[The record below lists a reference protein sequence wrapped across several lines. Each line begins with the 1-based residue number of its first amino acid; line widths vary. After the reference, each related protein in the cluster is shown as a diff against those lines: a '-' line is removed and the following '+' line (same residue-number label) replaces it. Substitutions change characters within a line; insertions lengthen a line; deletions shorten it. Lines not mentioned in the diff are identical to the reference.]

1 MQEDLYA
8 RRILIATVVAF
19 VVLSLL
25 FAAIQAGWL

>member
-1 MQEDLYA
+1 MQEDLNA
-8 RRILIATVVAF
+8 QRILIVTAVGF

>member
-1 MQEDLYA
+1 MQEDLNA
-8 RRILIATVVAF
+8 QRILIASIIGF